1 MSPYNPPLQ
10 VMRFMGSRKGDP
22 ERGPQVQVNSAE
34 AMLRMVQSG
43 ELVWV
48 QGPRRNE
55 VAELVVNDEVPR
67 GGIFARDIVG
77 LSVTDVVR
85 LAKVDMDRP
94 RRTDLA

>member
-1 MSPYNPPLQ
+1 MSRYNPPLQ
-10 VMRFMGSRKGDP
+10 VVHFVGTRKGDP

-67 GGIFARDIVG
+67 GGLFARDIVG

-94 RRTDLA
+94 RRADLA

>member
-67 GGIFARDIVG
+67 GGIFVRDIVG
-77 LSVTDVVR
+77 LGVSEVVR

>member
-10 VMRFMGSRKGDP
+10 VVHFIGTRKGDSD
-22 ERGPQVQVNSAE
+22 RGPQVQMNSAE
-34 AMLRMVQSG
+34 AALRLVQDG

-48 QGPRRNE
+48 NGPRRNE
-55 VAELVVNDEVPR
+55 IAVLLVNDDVPR
-67 GGIFARDIVG
+67 GGVVARDIVG

-85 LAKVDMDRP
+85 ITKVDMDRQ

>member
-10 VMRFMGSRKGDP
+10 VVRFIGTRKGDA
-22 ERGPQVQVNSAE
+22 ERGPQVQVNSTE
-34 AMLRMVQSG
+34 AMLRVVQSG

-77 LSVTDVVR
+77 LSVTDIVR
-85 LAKVDMDRP
+85 LTKVDMDRP

>member
-1 MSPYNPPLQ
+1 MSRYNPPLQ
-10 VMRFMGSRKGDP
+10 VVRFIGTKRGDP

-34 AMLRMVQSG
+34 ATLRMVQSG

>member
-1 MSPYNPPLQ
+1 MSRYNPPLQ
-10 VMRFMGSRKGDP
+10 VVHFTGTRKGDAQ
-22 ERGPQVQVNSAE
+22 RGPQVQVNSAE

-67 GGIFARDIVG
+67 GGIFARDILG

>member
-10 VMRFMGSRKGDP
+10 VMKFVGSRKGDP
-22 ERGPQVQVNSAE
+22 ERGPQVQINNTE
-34 AMLRMVQSG
+34 AMLRMLQSG

-77 LSVTDVVR
+77 LSPTDVVR
-85 LAKVDMDRP
+85 LAKVDTDRP